1 MKLKIKKMNKKG
13 FVFTTGLIIILLV
26 IGAIVILP
34 LLISGGLAFPVLN
47 KIPAPVWIILGVILL
62 FKLVGGKKK

>member
-13 FVFTTGLIIILLV
+13 YVFSLTLLVILII

-34 LLISGGLAFPVLN
+34 FFISGGLSVSVLN
-47 KIPAPVWIILGVILL
+47 KIPIPVWILLGIILL
-62 FKLVGGKKK
+62 FKLAGDKKK